1 MIQRARLIPRK
12 LYRTNKVVEDRDDEE
27 KQWMIQKI
35 ENPFLKNAKAKKT
48 SESTLNIFASY

>member
-1 MIQRARLIPRK
+1 
-12 LYRTNKVVEDRDDEE
+12 VVEDGDDEE